1 MPRGVTGRARR
12 CATPGV
18 VVAAGADNLQDPF
31 NPLGRAC
38 PFETAALM
46 VLTAHLQPDEAWAC
60 VTEQVGA
67 GDRPAAGRAS
77 PPAQPADL
85 IAVPASSL
93 REAIAMGGPARRV
106 WRQGV
111 EVTAGGRPPSPAS
124 PSSPAAPATS
134 GWRGAP

>member
-1 MPRGVTGRARR
+1 MPRGVTAVRALRD
-12 CATPGV
+12 AGV
-18 VVAAGADNLQDPF
+18 VVAAGADNVQDPF
-31 NPLGRAC
+31 NPVGRAC

-60 VTEQVGA
+60 VTELSARATGLPPA
-67 GDRPAAGRAS
+67 RIAAGEA
-77 PPAQPADL
+77 ADL